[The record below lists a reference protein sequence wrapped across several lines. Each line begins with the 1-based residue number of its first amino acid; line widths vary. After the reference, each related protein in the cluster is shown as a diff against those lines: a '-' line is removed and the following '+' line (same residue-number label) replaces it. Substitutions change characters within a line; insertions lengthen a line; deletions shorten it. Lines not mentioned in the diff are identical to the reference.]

1 MSKFCQSCGM
11 PLSKDPQNGGTNS
24 DGSKSTDY
32 CSYCCVKGAFTAPD
46 FTAKQ
51 MQDFCVEKLR
61 VAGMPKPL
69 AWLLTRNI
77 PKLKRWKS
85 S

>member
-1 MSKFCQSCGM
+1 MGKYCQSCGM
-11 PLSKDPQNGGTNS
+11 PLNKDPQNGGTNS
-24 DGSKSTDY
+24 DGTKNSDY
-32 CSYCCVKGAFTAPD
+32 CSFCFVHGSFTAPD

-61 VAGMPKPL
+61 EKGTPKPL

-77 PKLKRWKS
+77 PNLNRWKS
-85 S
+85 L